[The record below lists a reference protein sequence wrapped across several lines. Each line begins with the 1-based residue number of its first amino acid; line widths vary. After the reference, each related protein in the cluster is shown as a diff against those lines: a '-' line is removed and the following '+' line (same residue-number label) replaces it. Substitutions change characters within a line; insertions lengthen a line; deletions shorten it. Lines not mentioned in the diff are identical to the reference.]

1 MNSQVLDAAF
11 QNALSALYPPFEIT
25 APTVLSQV
33 FGIIESDYQGDGLCC
48 LLDFL
53 IPAKHLLEHIRRIA
67 CAPYFENLFLHE
79 GWPLCLREKVVIHL
93 APLSPFLLRPG
104 DFYLQAGSFGEQSA
118 CVLLKYLS
126 DDLHTVEEKHVPESS
141 YLELF
146 TKEWLEA
153 INRGLEGVSL
163 HICLVATGSGIAK
176 VPWTEITI
184 PEFVN
189 RPKVIPNCISIKG
202 SHQAGELEVNS
213 SIEACI
219 KPRTSFIVGKTDCQ
233 LSNHS
238 VISSL
243 SASNNLS
250 WKASQEL
257 YPGLVKLDL
266 GESSKKLSTLA
277 TQSLTDIVSQ
287 DTEGDY
293 VDLLEISEE
302 KKLDSSAKSLP
313 PDVDFLSSTLIE
325 GSTDATAM
333 PSSGNTAFAP
343 LANGDCSLSLASKE
357 WDCGKVV
364 NSDDGDCTPC
374 VRRKLNKEMKPQEM
388 KCRYRESYMAALQNP
403 VNFGS
408 GLMNTIL
415 EEADMP
421 KQEAFSIH
429 LININSLKSQPHNLK
444 SQGQAVSAR
453 PFSLSP
459 QNTSVQHTKTGAPTN
474 QEQFNEPKFSSYTK
488 KGPSGSESPTFGNKF
503 SFLKNPWTS
512 AASGDISLPETVTN
526 QHGGPWKKM
535 SSVCSP
541 RLSRAKPIG
550 KALDQTSATPLE
562 VTSIQKM
569 ASRKGL
575 WISVVG
581 APVREPVQT
590 GLTSEKL
597 ILCQDLSAKLLYSG
611 IACLP
616 GSRDKLGR
624 SFIQLTT
631 DSPAWDAPWCT
642 DREVTQLLLYLSSIP
657 RKEVRDMGL
666 IIAVD
671 ARKKLPS
678 PILYSALQT
687 VQVSS
692 ACIHSLLILVEKDA
706 VSSVEKLPGVQVEVL
721 TSLKTLNR
729 YFEHGQLTWDLGGT
743 FPYCHSEWVQFCQKL
758 DPFTADLRKASELL
772 QNSIEELEQDNLL
785 EATQEAAE
793 RISKYRDMMKTVLN
807 DSRLVSLQREGG
819 ATLARLRKE
828 ASHLSF
834 SEDVRN
840 AVDSAVALYN
850 QMEEKVHA
858 LVTKSNKSLEQL
870 ESLLKIR
877 ELESEFDKLS
887 RWMDRE
893 GASQLHQLAA
903 LEWSLENIERAHQ
916 QFTEFFNQATAHY
929 NCGIT
934 LFKEATELKGSI
946 VPEIENFMEVK
957 SIFQTKLTD
966 FYTSAERQKVELD
979 TLLNLYRFCEKITT
993 VICDCNHHLTRLKL
1007 DERKLA
1013 TPETSKCLES
1023 CLQKLAAEFSAE
1035 RFQEMKLQAYALS
1048 SCKGLALWNET
1059 WLKGQETKQLLEETL
1074 AKSKESQ
1081 PMAEASDSKERE
1093 SFGLLLKDSSP
1104 TDLEE
1109 EPHKCAKDYKVDAD
1123 EFRSRD
1129 RMGSDSTSII
1139 GIHLEAEVSTTSP
1152 KMAISSKDDKY
1163 VFVEE
1168 DEILGVPQGS
1178 NATVEAEIK
1187 ASDEEYPG
1195 HRKVV
1200 AQNSSNEAFENLHPS
1215 IQNSSKLHPSQ
1226 PSCLNSRHFPWT
1238 ALGRSH
1244 SGEYRSLSTPQTH
1257 PLKKRSQCF
1266 PFSRHASFS
1275 AENSSS
1281 HDSTEGSSLVCHFL
1295 PVGCTCPGLP
1305 WAQGTN
1311 SKITHAEENGTNNQ
1325 TKSNFVLWRIM
1336 EELLGTEKDYV
1347 GSLGYILSH
1356 YLPEMER
1363 GDLPQGLRGQRA
1375 AIFGNLEKLHEFH
1388 SQLFLHELKG
1398 CWKDP
1403 LRVGRC
1409 FLRHKERFRLYAFYS
1424 KNKPQSDVLLA
1435 EHGAAFFKRKQQELG
1450 DKMDLSSYLLKPIQ
1464 RISKYNLLLEDM
1476 LRECDPSRDKAQ
1488 SELRAAQQVVRF
1500 QLRHGNDL
1508 LAMDDI
1514 QDCDV
1519 NLKEQGQLLHQDE
1532 FLVIYRKKK
1541 CSRHVFLFQDL
1552 ILFSK
1557 TKKSIYGNDIYVYKQ
1572 SFKTSEIGLTHTSG
1586 GSALCFEIWFRRRK
1600 SQDTYILQAS
1610 SVDVKEAWTTDLQA
1624 ILWDQAIKN
1633 RELRR
1638 QERALAGLGC
1648 KPFTDIQP
1656 SEAAISDRA
1665 INCAHFGKDGKSK
1678 QPSLAAFSPSFQD
1691 CHLPIQQLKPIGSGS
1706 SAGSA
1711 SSLGDQ
1717 SSSSSGRGSLSPLG
1731 CPQAGA
1737 VDSRKCFCYIHICLE
1752 EKRPD
1757 CERKEP
1763 VFLTDSSGSSEGSVC
1778 GFSSSESSNLSLM
1791 GGETEDGSFIDAAS
1805 PRLLHSQNASA
1816 LLSPPAGKSALPPNP
1831 HPLKE

>member
-1 MNSQVLDAAF
+1 MVLDAAF
-11 QNALSALYPPFEIT
+11 QRALSALYPPFEIT
-25 APTVLSQV
+25 APIVLSQV
-33 FGIIESDYQGDGLCC
+33 FRIIESDYHGDGLCC

-53 IPAKHLLEHIRRIA
+53 IPAKRLLERIRHVA
-67 CAPYFENLFLHE
+67 CAPYSENLFLHE
-79 GWPLCLREKVVIHL
+79 GWPLCLREKVVVHL

-104 DFYLQAGSFGEQSA
+104 DFYLQAGSCGEQSA
-118 CVLLKYLS
+118 CVVLKYLS
-126 DDLHTVEEKHVPESS
+126 EDLHTVEEKHVLESS

-163 HICLVATGSGIAK
+163 HTCLVATDSGIAK
-176 VPWTEITI
+176 VPWTKITV
-184 PEFVN
+184 PEFV
-189 RPKVIPNCISIKG
+189 RKPKVIPNCTSIKG
-202 SHQAGELEVNS
+202 SRQSDQLDLNS
-213 SIEACI
+213 SIETCI
-219 KPRTSFIVGKTDCQ
+219 KQRSSFILGKTDFRM
-233 LSNHS
+233 STHD

-250 WKASQEL
+250 WKANQEL
-257 YPGLVKLDL
+257 YPGLVKPDL
-266 GESSKKLSTLA
+266 VGSLKKLSTLA
-277 TQSLTDIVSQ
+277 TPSLTDVVSQ
-287 DTEGDY
+287 DFEGDY

-302 KKLDSSAKSLP
+302 KKLDSSAKSLS
-313 PDVDFLSSTLIE
+313 PDVDSLSSPVME
-325 GSTDATAM
+325 RSTDGMAITM
-333 PSSGNTAFAP
+333 SGNTTFFPFA
-343 LANGDCSLSLASKE
+343 NVDCSLSLSLEE
-357 WDCGKVV
+357 WACGKVV
-364 NSDDGDCTPC
+364 NSEDGDCTPC
-374 VRRKLNKEMKPQEM
+374 LRRKLNKEVKPQEM

-408 GLMNTIL
+408 GLMTSIL
-415 EEADMP
+415 EESDKP
-421 KQEAFSIH
+421 KKEALSTN
-429 LININSLKSQPHNLK
+429 LININALKSRPRNLK
-444 SQGQAVSAR
+444 SHGQAVSAR
-453 PFSLSP
+453 MFSLSP
-459 QNTSVQHTKTGAPTN
+459 HKTSAQHTKAEIQTN
-474 QEQFNEPKFSSYTK
+474 QREFNEPKSSVYTN
-488 KGPSGSESPTFGNKF
+488 KGLSGSDSPTSANKF
-503 SFLKNPWTS
+503 SFFKNPRM
-512 AASGDISLPETVTN
+512 AASSGDNFPSETVTN
-526 QHGGPWKKM
+526 QHEGPRKRM

-541 RLSRAKPIG
+541 RFSRAKPAG
-550 KALDQTSATPLE
+550 KAMDRTSATSLE

-581 APVREPVQT
+581 APIKEPVLT
-590 GLTSEKL
+590 GLKLEKP

-631 DSPAWDAPWCT
+631 DSPVWDAPWCT
-642 DREVTQLLLYLSSIP
+642 DREVAQLLLYLSSFP
-657 RKEVRDMGL
+657 RKEIRDMGL
-666 IIAVD
+666 IVVVD
-671 ARKKLPS
+671 GRKQLPS

-692 ACIHSLLILVEKDA
+692 SACIHSLLILVEKEA
-706 VSSVEKLPGVQVEVL
+706 ASSVEKLPGVQVEVL

-729 YFEHGQLTWDLGGT
+729 YIENGQLTWDLGGT

-758 DPFTADLRKASELL
+758 DPFIADLRKASELL
-772 QNSIEELEQDNLL
+772 QNSIQELDQDNQL
-785 EATQEAAE
+785 EAAQEAAE

-807 DSRLVSLQREGG
+807 DTQLVSLQREGG

-877 ELESEFDKLS
+877 ELECEFNKLIY
-887 RWMDRE
+887 WMDRE
-893 GASQLHQLAA
+893 GANQLHQLAT

-934 LFKEATELKGSI
+934 LFKEATEFKGSI
-946 VPEIENFMEVK
+946 YPEIENFMEIK
-957 SIFQTKLTD
+957 SIFQTKLID
-966 FYTSAERQKVELD
+966 FFTSVERQKVELD
-979 TLLNLYRFCEKITT
+979 TMLNLYRFCEKITK
-993 VICDCNHHLTRLKL
+993 VIFDCNHHLTRLKL
-1007 DERKLA
+1007 EERKVA
-1013 TPETSKCLES
+1013 SPETLKCLES
-1023 CLQKLAAEFSAE
+1023 YLQKLTAEFSAE
-1035 RFQEMKLQAYALS
+1035 RFQEMKVQAYALS

-1059 WLKGQETKQLLEETL
+1059 WLKCQETKQLLEETL
-1074 AKSKESQ
+1074 EKSKEDQ
-1081 PMAEASDSKERE
+1081 QTAKVCDSKRE
-1093 SFGLLLKDSSP
+1093 ESSGLLVKDSAS
-1104 TDLEE
+1104 TELEE
-1109 EPHKCAKDYKVDAD
+1109 EPHNCKADVD
-1123 EFRSRD
+1123 ELRSGG
-1129 RMGSDSTSII
+1129 RMGADSTMIARCNF
-1139 GIHLEAEVSTTSP
+1139 GIHLEAEMSRTGQKTTV
-1152 KMAISSKDDKY
+1152 SSKDDKY
-1163 VFVEE
+1163 GSVKE
-1168 DEILGVPQGS
+1168 DGVLCAPQES
-1178 NATVEAEIK
+1178 NTTGEAEIK
-1187 ASDEEYPG
+1187 ASDEEDPED
-1195 HRKVV
+1195 RKVV
-1200 AQNSSNEAFENLHPS
+1200 AQNSNNEALENLHAP
-1215 IQNSSKLHPSQ
+1215 IQNSPVLQPSQ
-1226 PSCLNSRHFPWT
+1226 PNCLNTRHCPWT
-1238 ALGRSH
+1238 TLCRSH
-1244 SGEYRSLSTPQTH
+1244 SHEYCSLST
-1257 PLKKRSQCF
+1257 SQAH

-1275 AENSSS
+1275 SEHSSS
-1281 HDSTEGSSLVCHFL
+1281 QHATEGSSLICHFL
-1295 PVGCTCPGLP
+1295 SVGCTCPSLP
-1305 WAQGTN
+1305 WVQGMN
-1311 SKITHAEENGTNNQ
+1311 SEITHVEENDTNNQ
-1325 TKSNFVLWRIM
+1325 ENPNFVRLWRIM
-1336 EELLGTEKDYV
+1336 EELLSTEKDYV
-1347 GSLGYILSH
+1347 FSLGYILSH

-1363 GDLPQGLRGQRA
+1363 GDLPQGLRGQHA
-1375 AIFGNLEKLHEFH
+1375 AIFGNLEKLYDFH
-1388 SQLFLHELKG
+1388 SQRFLQELKE

-1409 FLRHKERFRLYAFYS
+1409 FLRHKNHFRLYAFYS
-1424 KNKPQSDVLLA
+1424 KNKPQSDMLLA
-1435 EHGAAFFKRKQQELG
+1435 EHGAAFFKRKQHELG

-1476 LRECDPSRDKAQ
+1476 LRECDPSRDKAR
-1488 SELRAAQQVVRF
+1488 SELQAAQQVVRF

-1519 NLKEQGQLLHQDE
+1519 NLKEQGQLLRQDE
-1532 FLVIYRKKK
+1532 FMVLYRKKK
-1541 CSRHVFLFQDL
+1541 CSRHIFLFQDL

-1610 SVDVKEAWTTDLQA
+1610 SMNVKEDWTTDLQT

-1665 INCAHFGKDGKSK
+1665 VNCTHFGK
-1678 QPSLAAFSPSFQD
+1678 AFSPSFQD
-1691 CHLPIQQLKPIGSGS
+1691 GSIPTQPLKSIGSGS

-1711 SSLGDQ
+1711 SSLGEQ
-1717 SSSSSGRGSLSPLG
+1717 SSSSSGCGSLNPLS

-1737 VDSRKCFCYIHICLE
+1737 VENNKCFCYIHICLE
-1752 EKRPD
+1752 EKRPHR
-1757 CERKEP
+1757 ERKEL
-1763 VFLTDSSGSSEGSVC
+1763 VFLTDSSGSSEGSIY
-1778 GFSSSESSNLSLM
+1778 GFSSSESSNLSLT
-1791 GGETEDGSFIDAAS
+1791 GGETEDVSSTDAVS
-1805 PRLLHSQNASA
+1805 PRLPHSQHASV
-1816 LLSPPAGKSALPPNP
+1816 LLTPLAGRRELP
-1831 HPLKE
+1831 